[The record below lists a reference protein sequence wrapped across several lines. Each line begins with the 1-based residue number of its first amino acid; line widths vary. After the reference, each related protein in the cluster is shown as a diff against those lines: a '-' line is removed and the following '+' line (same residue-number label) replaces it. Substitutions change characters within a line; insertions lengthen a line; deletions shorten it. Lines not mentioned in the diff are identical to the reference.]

1 MSKDIIYDP
10 WTIAIGGPLVCA
22 FIIWSISYISSR
34 LRRNK
39 KAKASQKERN
49 EGKESIEYVAPLVLI
64 IDEESRDNINFH
76 RIGKVVKEVYK
87 EKGFEASVI
96 SYSRIT
102 GRLEIKNGN
111 RKEIFSPLIGR
122 LVLEFNIKSIELL
135 N

>member
-1 MSKDIIYDP
+1 MAKRNVPI
-10 WTIAIGGPLVCA
+10 T
-22 FIIWSISYISSR
+22 FISYEELGNIAYDC
-34 LRRNK
+34 
-39 KAKASQKERN
+39 KAYTKAL
-49 EGKESIEYVAPLVLI
+49 Y
-64 IDEESRDNINFH
+64 
-76 RIGKVVKEVYK
+76 YK
-87 EKGFEASVI
+87 EKGFEASVL